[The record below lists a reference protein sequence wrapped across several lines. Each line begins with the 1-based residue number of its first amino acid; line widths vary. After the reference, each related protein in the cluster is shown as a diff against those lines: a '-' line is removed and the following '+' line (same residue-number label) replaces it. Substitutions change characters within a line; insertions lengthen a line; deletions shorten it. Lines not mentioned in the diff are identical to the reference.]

1 MHIFCITCAK
11 PQIHLLCP
19 PLSCWALK
27 YHCSLTLPWIC
38 IVLYPE
44 AAISFLDL
52 KESVQIWEWPFPE
65 MLALMPVPAG
75 DDITSS
81 FTFDVLRSEGA
92 VSPLTLRAWS
102 LREVEIPQ
110 HGHLALKGGWS
121 QNLGSLGFFCNI
133 AFPDAP
139 HSTSVG
145 QWPSWKL
152 NGAITKEPGRVWSQV
167 FYFLTVCVT
176 LEKSLNFA
184 ESSSPHLHN
193 GNDITFSKF

>member
-1 MHIFCITCAK
+1 MLNTEAS
-11 PQIHLLCP
+11 LLT
-19 PLSCWALK
+19 
-27 YHCSLTLPWIC
+27 YLTLDLHCPLPWSCDFLLGPKRIC
-38 IVLYPE
+38 PNLRVTIPRN
-44 AAISFLDL
+44 
-52 KESVQIWEWPFPE
+52 
-65 MLALMPVPAG
+65 ALMPVPAG

-81 FTFDVLRSEGA
+81 FTSDVLRSEGA

-110 HGHLALKGGWS
+110 HGHLTLKGGWS

-193 GNDITFSKF
+193 RNDITFSKF